1 VHGEPV
7 EHAEALACA
16 HTHEV
21 EQQHGLVGVAVL
33 RVRVALLLRVQQVRR
48 GRAVDVRLKQLP
60 LVHCG

>member
-16 HTHEV
+16 HT
-21 EQQHGLVGVAVL
+21 QQHGLVGVAVL